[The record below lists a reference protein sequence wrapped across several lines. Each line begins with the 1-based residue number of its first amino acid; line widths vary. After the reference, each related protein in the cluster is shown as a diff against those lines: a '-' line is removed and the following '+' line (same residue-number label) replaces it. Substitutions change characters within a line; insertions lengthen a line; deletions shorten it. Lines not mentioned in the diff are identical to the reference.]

1 MKVVNQA
8 VNFNA
13 DAKLLEFV
21 AKKMNKLEQY
31 FDNIIMADVFLKV
44 EQTSEK
50 ENKIVEI
57 KLEIPGNDLIAKK
70 KAKTFEEAV
79 AEASDSLKRQ
89 LMKKKEKLRAR

>member
-1 MKVVNQA
+1 MKIVNQA

-13 DAKLLEFV
+13 DAKLLEFID
-21 AKKMNKLEQY
+21 KKIGKLDQY
-31 FDNIIMADVFLKV
+31 FDNIIMADIFLKV
-44 EQTSEK
+44 ENTSDK

-79 AEASDSLKRQ
+79 DEVSDSLKRQ
-89 LMKKKEKLRAR
+89 LKKKKEKMRSH